1 MLKVNGSFP
10 SSSFITNSLRLGRL
24 RLAKIHLKSS
34 LECSGRENLGRGMR
48 WREMNNQL
56 SQASLLLTV
65 NLKCNSGLKY
75 EG

>member
-1 MLKVNGSFP
+1 MLKVNDSFP

-24 RLAKIHLKSS
+24 RLAKIHLKSFVD
-34 LECSGRENLGRGMR
+34 CSGEDKLGRGMQ
-48 WREMNNQL
+48 WREVNNRL

-65 NLKCNSGLKY
+65 TLKCNSGLKY